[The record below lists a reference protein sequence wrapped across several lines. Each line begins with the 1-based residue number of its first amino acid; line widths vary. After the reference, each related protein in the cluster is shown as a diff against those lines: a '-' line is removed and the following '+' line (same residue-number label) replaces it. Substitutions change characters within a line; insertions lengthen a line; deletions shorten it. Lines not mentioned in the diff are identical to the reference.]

1 MDFEI
6 LDEVSVPETIAAGR
20 RIRDLAR
27 LQRSYGKG
35 RWRKMKGMARIRLQ
49 NGDIRVAEVH
59 WYEAHGI
66 RKREYKRKRHLD

>member
-59 WYEAHGI
+59 WYEAHSI